1 MATNE
6 RMSSIKQTAV
16 IEGDK
21 HMNTNRQAATLV
33 GVLFIIAAVTAIL
46 GLLFYQPILTGDYL
60 SNGAEHKNQVVLGAL
75 MELLLVCSAIGTA
88 IGMFPVLRTYNERI
102 ALAHLC
108 FRFLEAVI
116 ITIGIVA
123 VLSLLTLSQA
133 FVAASGP
140 DPSAFRASGIAL
152 LAVHDWTF
160 LLGPLFMLG
169 INTLMYSSVFYG
181 SGLVPRPLAVLG
193 LTGATLVFI
202 CALLVLFGVI
212 AQISVWGALLAV
224 PVALYEM
231 TLAVWLIV
239 KGFNA
244 SAIASESAQ
253 MDMNNNIMATSKV

>member
-1 MATNE
+1 MYAT
-6 RMSSIKQTAV
+6 RP
-16 IEGDK
+16 
-21 HMNTNRQAATLV
+21 ATTIV
-33 GVLFIIAAVTAIL
+33 GVLFIVAAITAVL
-46 GLLFYQPILTGDYL
+46 GVLWYQPILTGDYL
-60 SNGAEHKNQVVLGAL
+60 SNGPEHKDQVVLGAL

-88 IGMFPVLRTYNERI
+88 IGMFPVLRTYNERV

-133 FVAASGP
+133 FVAASGS

-160 LLGPLFMLG
+160 MLGPLFMLG
-169 INTLMYSSVFYG
+169 INTLMYSAVFYA
-181 SGLVPRPLAVLG
+181 SGLVPRPVAVLG

-212 AQISVWGALLAV
+212 AQVSVWGGLLAA

-239 KGFNA
+239 KGFNS
-244 SAIASESAQ
+244 SAIAFEPAKPRRPASG
-253 MDMNNNIMATSKV
+253 